1 VIPCISS
8 AAEADFH
15 SRKEIIM
22 SYRTILAILD
32 TADNTGAVADFAFAI
47 AAGNDAHV
55 IGLHAETISAVPL
68 VAPME
73 IPDPVA
79 VQALQ
84 DMAHAETV
92 EVERIFRQRA
102 AAAGASFEWRS
113 FATSTGYGSGPLIE
127 SARSA
132 DLLIASQADP
142 ARPSDSHVDVDSF
155 LFESGRP
162 VLIIPYIMR
171 QPKAIKRV
179 LVAWNGSKEA
189 ARATFDAM
197 PILKAADEVEI
208 FSVDPLDNATQSG
221 EMAGAEIAVTL
232 ARHGVKATLATAEST
247 DKSASAVIE
256 NRLSDSSIDLL
267 VMGAYTH
274 SRLWQMIFGGTTKT
288 LLQSM
293 TALTLLSR

>member
-1 VIPCISS
+1 
-8 AAEADFH
+8 
-15 SRKEIIM
+15 M
-22 SYRTILAILD
+22 SYKTILAILD
-32 TADNTGAVADFAFAI
+32 TADNSSAVADFAFAF
-47 AAGNDAHV
+47 AAESGSHV

-84 DMAHAETV
+84 DMAHGETMA
-92 EVERIFRQRA
+92 VERIFRA
-102 AAAGASFEWRS
+102 KAEASGGSSEWRS
-113 FATSTGYGSGPLIE
+113 FATSTGYGSAPLIE

-142 ARPSDSHVDVDSF
+142 AKPSDSHVDVDSF
-155 LFESGRP
+155 LFETGRP
-162 VLIIPYIMR
+162 VLIIPYVIR
-171 QPKAIKRV
+171 QPKPIKRV
-179 LVAWNGSKEA
+179 LIAWNGSKEV
-189 ARATFDAM
+189 ARATFDAL

-208 FSVDPLDNATQSG
+208 FSVDPADTALQSPLTP
-221 EMAGAEIAVTL
+221 GAEIAATL
-232 ARHGVKATLATAEST
+232 ARHGVKTTLATARSV
-247 DKSASAVIE
+247 DKNTSHVIE
-256 NRLSDSSIDLL
+256 NRLSDDSIDLL

-274 SRLWQMIFGGTTKT
+274 SWLWQMIFGGTTKT

>member
-1 VIPCISS
+1 
-8 AAEADFH
+8 
-15 SRKEIIM
+15 M
-22 SYRTILAILD
+22 SYKTILAILD
-32 TADNTGAVADFAFAI
+32 TADNSGAVADFAFAI
-47 AAGNDAHV
+47 AAENNAHV

-84 DMAHAETV
+84 DMAHSETV
-92 EVERIFRQRA
+92 EVERIFRQKA
-102 AAAGASFEWRS
+102 EASGVSFEWRS
-113 FATSTGYGSGPLIE
+113 YATSTGYGSAPLIE
-127 SARSA
+127 TARSA
-132 DLLIASQADP
+132 DLLIASQPDP

-162 VLIIPYIMR
+162 VLMIPYIIR
-171 QPKAIKRV
+171 TPKPIRRV

-189 ARATFDAM
+189 ARATFEAL
-197 PILKAADEVEI
+197 PLLKAAEEVEI
-208 FSVDPLDNATQSG
+208 FSVDPVDTATQSAG
-221 EMAGAEIAVTL
+221 MAGADIAANL
-232 ARHGVKATLATAEST
+232 ARHGVKATLATAESAS
-247 DKSASAVIE
+247 KSASSVIE
-256 NRLSDSSIDLL
+256 NRLSDNSIDLL

-274 SRLWQMIFGGTTKT
+274 SRLWQMVFGGTTKS

>member
-1 VIPCISS
+1 
-8 AAEADFH
+8 
-15 SRKEIIM
+15 M
-22 SYRTILAILD
+22 SYKTILAILD
-32 TADNTGAVADFAFAI
+32 TSDNSGAVADFAFAI
-47 AAGNDAHV
+47 AAESGAHV
-55 IGLHAETISAVPL
+55 IGLHAEIISAVPL

-84 DMAHAETV
+84 DMAHSETIA
-92 EVERIFRQRA
+92 VERIFRA
-102 AAAGASFEWRS
+102 KAEASGASSEWRS
-113 FATSTGYGSGPLIE
+113 FATSTGYGSAPLIE

-162 VLIIPYIMR
+162 VLMIPYIIR
-171 QPKAIKRV
+171 QPKPIKRV
-179 LVAWNGSKEA
+179 LIAWNGSKEA
-189 ARATFDAM
+189 ARATFDAL
-197 PILKAADEVEI
+197 PILKAAD
-208 FSVDPLDNATQSG
+208 
-221 EMAGAEIAVTL
+221 IAATL
-232 ARHGVKATLATAEST
+232 ARHGVKTTLSTAQSV
-247 DKSASAVIE
+247 DKSASHVIE

-274 SRLWQMIFGGTTKT
+274 SWLWQMIFGGTTRT

>member
-1 VIPCISS
+1 
-8 AAEADFH
+8 
-15 SRKEIIM
+15 M
-22 SYRTILAILD
+22 SYKTILAILD
-32 TADNTGAVADFAFAI
+32 TADNSGVVADFAFAI
-47 AAGNDAHV
+47 AAQNNAHV

-84 DMAHAETV
+84 DMAHSETT
-92 EVERIFRQRA
+92 EVERIFRQKA
-102 AAAGASFEWRS
+102 NAAGASFEWRS
-113 FATSTGYGSGPLIE
+113 FATSTGYGSAPLIE

-142 ARPSDSHVDVDSF
+142 AKPSDSHVDVDSF

-162 VLIIPYIMR
+162 VLMIPYIIR
-171 QPKAIKRV
+171 QPKPIKRV
-179 LVAWNGSKEA
+179 LIAWNGSKEA
-189 ARATFDAM
+189 SRATFDAL

-208 FSVDPLDNATQSG
+208 FSVDPADTAQSPLT
-221 EMAGAEIAVTL
+221 AGADIAANL
-232 ARHGVKATLATAEST
+232 ARHGVKATLATAESF
-247 DKSASAVIE
+247 DKSPSQVIE

-274 SRLWQMIFGGTTKT
+274 SKLWQMIFGGTTKT

>member
-1 VIPCISS
+1 
-8 AAEADFH
+8 
-15 SRKEIIM
+15 M
-22 SYRTILAILD
+22 SYKTILAILD
-32 TADNTGAVADFAFAI
+32 TVDNATAVADFAFAI
-47 AAGNDAHV
+47 AAQTNAHV
-55 IGLHAETISAVPL
+55 IGLHAETVAVVPL

-84 DMAHAETV
+84 DMAHSETV
-92 EVERIFRQRA
+92 EIERIFRRKA
-102 AAAGASFEWRS
+102 EVEGVSFEWRS
-113 FATSTGYGSGPLIE
+113 FASSTGYGTAPLIE

-142 ARPSDSHVDVDSF
+142 SKPSDSHVDVDNF

-162 VLIIPYIMR
+162 VLMIPFVLR
-171 QPKAIKRV
+171 QPKPIKRV
-179 LVAWNGSKEA
+179 LIAWNGSKEA
-189 ARATFDAM
+189 ARAAFDAL
-197 PILKAADEVEI
+197 PILQAADEVEV
-208 FSVDPLDNATQSG
+208 FSVDPVDNALQSAAV
-221 EMAGAEIAVTL
+221 AGAEIAATL
-232 ARHGVKATLATAEST
+232 ARHGVKVTLATAQSA

-274 SRLWQMIFGGTTKT
+274 SRLWQMIFGGTTKS

>member
-1 VIPCISS
+1 
-8 AAEADFH
+8 
-15 SRKEIIM
+15 M
-22 SYRTILAILD
+22 SYKTILAILD
-32 TADNTGAVADFAFAI
+32 TADNSGAVADFAFAI
-47 AAGNDAHV
+47 AVQNNAHV

-84 DMAHAETV
+84 DMAHSETK
-92 EVERIFRQRA
+92 EVERIFRQKA
-102 AAAGASFEWRS
+102 NAAGASFEWRS
-113 FATSTGYGSGPLIE
+113 FATSTGYGAAPLIE

-142 ARPSDSHVDVDSF
+142 AKPSDSHVDVDSF

-162 VLIIPYIMR
+162 VLMIPYIIR
-171 QPKAIKRV
+171 QPKPIKRV
-179 LVAWNGSKEA
+179 LIAWNGSKEA
-189 ARATFDAM
+189 ARATFDAL

-208 FSVDPLDNATQSG
+208 FSVDPADTALQSPDT
-221 EMAGAEIAVTL
+221 AGADIAANL
-232 ARHGVKATLATAEST
+232 ARHGVKATLATAASA
-247 DKSASAVIE
+247 DRSASQVIE

-274 SRLWQMIFGGTTKT
+274 SKLWQMIFGGTTKT

>member
-1 VIPCISS
+1 
-8 AAEADFH
+8 
-15 SRKEIIM
+15 M
-22 SYRTILAILD
+22 SYKTILAILD
-32 TADNTGAVADFAFAI
+32 TEDNSGAVADFAFAI
-47 AAGNDAHV
+47 AAESDAHV
-55 IGLHAETISAVPL
+55 IGLHAETIAAVPL
-68 VAPME
+68 IAPME

-84 DMAHAETV
+84 DMAHSETV
-92 EVERIFRQRA
+92 EVERIFRARGEA
-102 AAAGASFEWRS
+102 SGASFEWRA
-113 FATSTGYGSGPLIE
+113 FATSTGYGSAPLIE

-142 ARPSDSHVDVDSF
+142 LKPSDSHVDIDNY

-162 VLIIPYIMR
+162 VLMIPFVMR
-171 QPKAIKRV
+171 QPKPIKRV
-179 LVAWNGSKEA
+179 LVAWNGSREA
-189 ARATFDAM
+189 ARAAFDAL
-197 PILKAADEVEI
+197 PILKAAAEVEI
-208 FSVDPLDNATQSG
+208 FSVDPVDNALQSAAV
-221 EMAGAEIAVTL
+221 AGADIAAAL
-232 ARHGVKATLATAEST
+232 SRHGVKVTLATAQSV

-274 SRLWQMIFGGTTKT
+274 SRLWQLIFGGTTRT

>member
-1 VIPCISS
+1 
-8 AAEADFH
+8 
-15 SRKEIIM
+15 M
-22 SYRTILAILD
+22 SYKTILAILD
-32 TADNTGAVADFAFAI
+32 TVDNATAVADFAFAI
-47 AAGNDAHV
+47 AAQTNAHV
-55 IGLHAETISAVPL
+55 IGLHAETVAVVPL

-84 DMAHAETV
+84 DMAHSETI
-92 EVERIFRQRA
+92 EIERIFRRKA
-102 AAAGASFEWRS
+102 EVEGSFEWRS
-113 FATSTGYGSGPLIE
+113 FASSTGYGTAPLIE

-142 ARPSDSHVDVDSF
+142 SKPSDSHVDVDNF

-162 VLIIPYIMR
+162 VLMIPFVLR
-171 QPKAIKRV
+171 QPKPIKRV
-179 LVAWNGSKEA
+179 LIAWNGSKEA
-189 ARATFDAM
+189 ARAAFDAL
-197 PILKAADEVEI
+197 PILQAADEVEV
-208 FSVDPLDNATQSG
+208 FSVDPVDNALQSAAV
-221 EMAGAEIAVTL
+221 AGAEIAATL
-232 ARHGVKATLATAEST
+232 ARHGVKVTLATAQSA

-274 SRLWQMIFGGTTKT
+274 SRLWQMIFGGTTKS